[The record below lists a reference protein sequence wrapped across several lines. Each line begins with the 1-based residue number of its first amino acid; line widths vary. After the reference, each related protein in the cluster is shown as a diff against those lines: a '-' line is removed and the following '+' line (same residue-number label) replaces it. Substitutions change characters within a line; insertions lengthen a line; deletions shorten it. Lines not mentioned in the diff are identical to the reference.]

1 MTAKMKRRDFITLL
15 GGAAAAWPLAA
26 RAQQR
31 AGFLRELIPGLRR
44 WAILVDVGNSFTA
57 LDISEVQGA
66 AHTVGLEVDTFEIP
80 RAEDIAP
87 AFEASRAAHRRCTS
101 YPFRSYLVVREKFR
115 NH

>member
-66 AHTVGLEVDTFEIP
+66 AHTVGSKSTRLKYREPKTSLRLSRRPGLRTGAVRPT
-80 RAEDIAP
+80 RSAP
-87 AFEASRAAHRRCTS
+87 I
-101 YPFRSYLVVREKFR
+101 
-115 NH
+115 